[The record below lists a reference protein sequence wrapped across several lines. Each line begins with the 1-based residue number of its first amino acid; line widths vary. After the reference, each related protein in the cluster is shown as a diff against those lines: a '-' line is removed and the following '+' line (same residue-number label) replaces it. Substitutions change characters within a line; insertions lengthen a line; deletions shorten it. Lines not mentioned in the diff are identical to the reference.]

1 MTRRSSAVLVL
12 AGVLLAGAVVP
23 AQQAPAQPMSL
34 KAAID
39 QLVSFDFPTRT
50 EAARVVRRTPAAEA
64 VPVLAAAARL
74 HTDGYV
80 RYRALVLLA
89 GFGQASATSTMRMLL
104 GDENDRIRAVTYGW
118 FQHHP
123 DPEMVQALIAALDRE
138 QSEFVRPG
146 LTRALAAAHADAVV
160 RKALEP
166 LILRGE
172 DYFRGSVIEGLGD
185 FRATWARSAIE
196 SVALLDGPLQ
206 DDAIL
211 ALGKIGDKASLSV
224 LAKLQKAVGRDLQPS
239 VAASSCLIT
248 GECAAHVEYLAKT
261 LVFAASDPQH
271 QTLLRAAA
279 FALSALASRGDR
291 QALNVLFD
299 VGGPSTNP
307 VRAAVALAVGHVAL
321 RNPGLMLSVLET
333 QTTLSQATDLMLDA
347 FDMLSED
354 FEEERFF
361 VEIRRAY
368 WAAVEGS
375 ATRRVAQ
382 VLIDKLEF

>member
-1 MTRRSSAVLVL
+1 MTLRTSVPLVFLAICLSAPVMP
-12 AGVLLAGAVVP
+12 AQQVP
-23 AQQAPAQPMSL
+23 AQPVSL
-34 KAAID
+34 KVAID

-50 EAARVVRRTPAAEA
+50 EAARVVRRTPATEA
-64 VPVLAAAARL
+64 VPALAAAARL

-89 GFGQASATSTMRMLL
+89 GFGEVSAASTMRLL
-104 GDENDRIRAVTYGW
+104 IDDPNDRIRAVTYGW

-123 DPEMVQALIAALDRE
+123 DPEMSSALIAALDRE

-146 LTRALAAAHADAVV
+146 LTRALAAAHADPAV

-185 FRATWARSAIE
+185 YRATWARSAIA
-196 SVALLDGPLQ
+196 SVAALEGPLQ

-211 ALGKIGDKASLSV
+211 SLGKIGDKASLPV
-224 LAKLQKAVGRDLQPS
+224 LATLQKTVGRELQPS

-248 GECAAHVEYLAKT
+248 GECVAHIDYLAKT
-261 LVFAASDPQH
+261 LAFAAGDPQY
-271 QTLLRAAA
+271 QTLLRSAA
-279 FALSALASRGDR
+279 FGLSALASRGDR
-291 QALNVLFD
+291 QALTVLLD
-299 VGGPSTNP
+299 VGEPSKDP

-321 RNPGLMLSVLET
+321 RNASLLLSVLET
-333 QTTLSQATDLMLDA
+333 RKTLAPATDLLLDA

-368 WAAVEGS
+368 WAAAEGS
-375 ATRRVAQ
+375 VRRRVAQ
-382 VLIDKLEF
+382 ALIDKLEF